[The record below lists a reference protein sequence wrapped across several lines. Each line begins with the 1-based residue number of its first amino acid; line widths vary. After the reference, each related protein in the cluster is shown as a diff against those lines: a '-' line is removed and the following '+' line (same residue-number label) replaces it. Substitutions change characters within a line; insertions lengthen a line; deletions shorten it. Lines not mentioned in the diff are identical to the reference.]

1 MCLAIPGKIISTEGQ
16 ALTRTGAI
24 EFGAVMREASLAFVP
39 EANEGDYVI
48 VHAGVAI
55 SILNEEEAQRT
66 FSILGELEEQDGEQ
80 DKERGKEQS

>member
-1 MCLAIPGKIISTEGQ
+1 MCLAIPGKIISIEGK

-24 EFGAVMREASLAFVP
+24 EFGAVIREASLAFVP

-66 FSILGELEEQDGEQ
+66 FNVLSQLEE
-80 DKERGKEQS
+80 ERP